1 MIREPDSHTGTWTD
15 VTLVYVAPRS
25 GSSGV
30 SDYADDLIARAREV
44 AGTVVE
50 VRHGGAGADGVAE
63 LLRARRE
70 TLRAI
75 DAAPGPVIVHTEH
88 SGGVIVPFWLLASRR
103 LRSRATVVT
112 ATLHDAPLAVW
123 TPFRTALVGRSHFA
137 THAIHYPLMRLHRLL
152 ERRVLRGVSL
162 FALTASGAQAI
173 REELR
178 VGGVDVAFLPAPVR
192 PAVAPAPER
201 PLAIGLFGYVY
212 RGKGFDQL
220 AALRDAVDPAI
231 EIVVAGRGTEA
242 LEPVPGVRVL
252 GGVEGEDEDR
262 FFASVRAI
270 VLPYSRRGAYGP
282 TIHVASS
289 VVARALAY
297 RTPIIALS
305 HPGLSDE
312 ADVVEGGVR
321 ELADRINA
329 VVPDDAAI
337 GRLAE
342 HSSALAERLT
352 SAEAFA
358 VFARRWRALLDGAR
372 L

>member
-1 MIREPDSHTGTWTD
+1 
-15 VTLVYVAPRS
+15 
-25 GSSGV
+25 
-30 SDYADDLIARAREV
+30 
-44 AGTVVE
+44 
-50 VRHGGAGADGVAE
+50 
-63 LLRARRE
+63 
-70 TLRAI
+70 
-75 DAAPGPVIVHTEH
+75 
-88 SGGVIVPFWLLASRR
+88 VPFWLLASRR
-103 LRSRATVVT
+103 VRSRATVVT

-137 THAIHYPLMRLHRLL
+137 THAIHFPLMRLHRLL

-162 FALTASGAQAI
+162 FALTASGATAI
-173 REELR
+173 EAETGAR
-178 VGGVDVAFLPAPVR
+178 GVDVAFLPAPVR
-192 PAVAPAPER
+192 PVVAPAAER

-242 LEPVPGVRVL
+242 LAPVPGVRVL
-252 GGVEGEDEDR
+252 GAVEGEDEDR
-262 FFASVRAI
+262 FFAGVRAI
-270 VLPYSRRGAYGP
+270 VLPYGKRGAYGP

-321 ELADRINA
+321 ELGERINA
-329 VVPDDAAI
+329 VLPDDEAIAA
-337 GRLAE
+337 LAE
-342 HSSALAERLT
+342 RSCALAERLT

-358 VFARRWRALLDGAR
+358 VFARRWAALLEDGRA
-372 L
+372 